1 VTNLADLVH
10 IGGTLSKPSVG
21 ADLTS
26 TITTGL
32 KVQSA
37 IATGGLSLLASKLFD
52 EIIADD
58 DPCSTALGK
67 EPVPEPASSTD

>member
-1 VTNLADLVH
+1 
-10 IGGTLSKPSVG
+10 
-21 ADLTS
+21 
-26 TITTGL
+26 L

-58 DPCSTALGK
+58 DPCNTALGK
-67 EPVPEPASSTD
+67 EKAPEPTTADTN

>member
-1 VTNLADLVH
+1 
-10 IGGTLSKPSVG
+10 
-21 ADLTS
+21 
-26 TITTGL
+26 L